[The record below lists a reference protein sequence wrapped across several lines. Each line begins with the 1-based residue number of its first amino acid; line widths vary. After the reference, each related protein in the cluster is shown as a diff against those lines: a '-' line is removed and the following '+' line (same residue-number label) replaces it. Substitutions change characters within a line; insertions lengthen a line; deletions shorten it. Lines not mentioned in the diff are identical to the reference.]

1 MRSKADNWVIQG
13 QHLSDRVA
21 RNLVEL
27 FLTVWFWIALLVLA
41 ASALGIKYWNSF
53 KLQLDIWRLR
63 RSHGEGSVD
72 QSVVEELFYRA
83 TRLAEKRLP
92 RRRPAETWREWVSAL
107 PDPGRRSMLAQAL
120 TVFEKTKYGQLP
132 ASTADFA
139 LMEATL
145 RELKL

>member
-41 ASALGIKYWNSF
+41 ASAIGIKYWNSF

>member
-120 TVFEKTKYGQLP
+120 TVFEKTKYGQVP

-139 LMEATL
+139 LMEAT
-145 RELKL
+145 R